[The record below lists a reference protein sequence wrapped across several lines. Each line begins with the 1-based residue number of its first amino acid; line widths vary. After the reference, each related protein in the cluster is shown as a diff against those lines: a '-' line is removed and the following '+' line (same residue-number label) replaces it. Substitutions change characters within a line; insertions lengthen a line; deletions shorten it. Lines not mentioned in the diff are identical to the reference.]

1 MGKGE
6 IEQKK
11 GQTPQIVTMGNEPG
25 PKEQLH
31 QLFLNHLLR
40 PKEWSASVDGQ
51 TYFAFRREH
60 ILALADEARKVL
72 EQQPMVLRV
81 DAPVKVFGDIHGQY

>member
-1 MGKGE
+1 MAGVNDLKSKDGK
-6 IEQKK
+6 
-11 GQTPQIVTMGNEPG
+11 VDS
-25 PKEQLH
+25 LH

-40 PKEWSASVDGQ
+40 PKEWSANIDGS

-60 ILALADEARKVL
+60 ILALCDEAKKII